1 MPDKE
6 TIRKLAAEMAQENVE
21 AEPSISEVYW
31 FPDEDEIRLIEVDQE
46 TVPSD
51 CVAPFYFR
59 PAPEDGIPV
68 PSGIAL
74 IRPDEVRV
82 LELPEGWGSWDDAE
96 KIDIKV
102 TK

>member
-6 TIRKLAAEMAQENVE
+6 TIRKVAAELAQEHVE
-21 AEPSISEVYW
+21 AEPSISDVYL
-31 FPDEDEIRLIEVDQE
+31 FPADDEIRLIEVDEQ

-51 CVAPFYFR
+51 CVAPFYFP

-74 IRPDEVRV
+74 IRPEEVGK

>member
-6 TIRKLAAEMAQENVE
+6 TIRKLAAELAQESVE
-21 AEPSISEVYW
+21 AEPSISDVYL
-31 FPDEDEIRLIEVDQE
+31 FPADDEIRLIEVDEQ

-68 PSGIAL
+68 HCAIAT
-74 IRPDEVRV
+74 IRPEEVGK

-102 TK
+102 AK

>member
-1 MPDKE
+1 MADKE
-6 TIRKLAAEMAQENVE
+6 TIRKLAVEQAQESVE
-21 AEPSISEVYW
+21 AEPSISDVYW
-31 FPDEDEIRLIEVDQE
+31 FPADDEIRLVEVDEQ

-59 PAPEDGIPV
+59 PTPEDGIPV
-68 PSGIAL
+68 YCAIAL
-74 IRPDEVRV
+74 IRPEEVRK

-102 TK
+102 AR